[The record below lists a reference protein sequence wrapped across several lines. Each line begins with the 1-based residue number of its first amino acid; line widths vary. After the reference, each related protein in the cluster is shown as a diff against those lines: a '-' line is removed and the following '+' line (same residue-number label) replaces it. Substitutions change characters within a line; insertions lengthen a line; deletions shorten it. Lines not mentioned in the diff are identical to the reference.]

1 MKRYRSTHLSTDD
14 VLEIADD
21 AEISFD
27 DSVEAGM
34 PAAEEETLTTE
45 PAAEAEQE
53 EVELITEV

>member
-27 DSVEAGM
+27 DSVEAEM
-34 PAAEEETLTTE
+34 PVSEEALST
-45 PAAEAEQE
+45 ADSVEAEQE